1 MFLCKQRDQDL
12 TTTTTTTTTTKQNSS
27 EARKACFDS
36 RSDGAAN
43 QAHNTQR
50 CARMAAAHKQVG
62 EPNHQEAQSG
72 ISSTGRARTTT
83 VTALQQ
89 GGASHRG
96 GREKPVPG
104 TRARRWPSSFFSTP
118 ALDRRLIYS
127 PTARSWRSLQGNH
140 EESPAAMLSAKT
152 AAATAPP
159 FKSDSDRE
167 GPEDFA

>member
-12 TTTTTTTTTTKQNSS
+12 TITTTITTKRNSS

-72 ISSTGRARTTT
+72 ISSTGRACTTT

-89 GGASHRG
+89 EGASHRG

-104 TRARRWPSSFFSTP
+104 TRARRWPSSFFFTP

-140 EESPAAMLSAKT
+140 EESPAATLSAKT
-152 AAATAPP
+152 AASTAPP
-159 FKSDSDRE
+159 FKSDSNSE
-167 GPEDFA
+167 GPDDLA